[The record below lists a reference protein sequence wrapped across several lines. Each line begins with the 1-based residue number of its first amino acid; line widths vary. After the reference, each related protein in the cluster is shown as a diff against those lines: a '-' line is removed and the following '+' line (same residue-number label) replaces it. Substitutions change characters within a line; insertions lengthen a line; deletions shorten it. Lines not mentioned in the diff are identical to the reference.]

1 MLSDMTGRLRAIK
14 SAADAILAPICA
26 TNGRYLYDHADCPN
40 MLENLRDDG
49 VVISA
54 KDFADLYNAT
64 DFEPDDIAQAI
75 AALPELIEAWQEYFE
90 ATEELAILERARDT
104 TSRFDRALAR
114 KEAAENM
121 ARAALTK
128 AGNPQ

>member
-75 AALPELIEAWQEYFE
+75 AALPDLIEALEWIDQNYEGYMSHVDFRVE
-90 ATEELAILERARDT
+90 AKHRAQ
-104 TSRFDRALAR
+104 
-114 KEAAENM
+114 
-121 ARAALTK
+121 AALTK
-128 AGNPQ
+128 AGGPQ